1 MDECFMINRDPLFAS
16 VMRVCAP
23 LLVWAAHFFFCYAY
37 VAAGCASSSVLWT
50 TTALALSACCG
61 LLWLSWRERVGKGS
75 LLDCGAFLASVFSF
89 IAITWST
96 LPLLFMSVCRFT

>member
-1 MDECFMINRDPLFAS
+1 MQKRDALFAS

-37 VAAGCASSSVLWT
+37 VAAGCASSAVLGVT
-50 TTALALSACCG
+50 TVLALAACCG
-61 LLWLSWRERVGKGS
+61 LLWLSWRSRVGMGS
-75 LLDCGAFLASVFSF
+75 LLDLGAFLASVLSF

-96 LPLLFMSVCRFT
+96 LPLIFMAACRAA

>member
-1 MDECFMINRDPLFAS
+1 MQNRDPLFAS

-37 VAAGCASSSVLWT
+37 VAAGCASSLVLGVT
-50 TTALALSACCG
+50 TVLALSACCG
-61 LLWLSWRERVGKGS
+61 LLWLSWRGRMGKGS
-75 LLDCGAFLASVFSF
+75 LLDLGAFLASVLSF

-96 LPLLFMSVCRFT
+96 LPLIFMTACRLA

>member
-1 MDECFMINRDPLFAS
+1 MNGCLMQNRDPLFAS

-37 VAAGCASSSVLWT
+37 VAAGCASGLVLGVT
-50 TTALALSACCG
+50 TVLALSACCG
-61 LLWLSWRERVGKGS
+61 LLWLSWRSRLGKGS
-75 LLDCGAFLASVFSF
+75 LLDLGAFLASVLSF

-96 LPLLFMSVCRFT
+96 LPLIFMVTCQPV

>member
-1 MDECFMINRDPLFAS
+1 MMSRDPLFPS

-37 VAAGCASSSVLWT
+37 VAAGCASGSVLFI

-61 LLWLSWRERVGKGS
+61 LVWLSWRGRIGKGN
-75 LLDCGAFLASVFSF
+75 LLDFGAFLVSVFSF

-96 LPLLFMSVCRFT
+96 LPLVFMSVCRAA

>member
-1 MDECFMINRDPLFAS
+1 MINRDALFAS

-37 VAAGCASSSVLWT
+37 VTAGCKSANVLWI

-61 LLWLSWRERVGKGS
+61 LLWLSWRERIGRGS
-75 LLDCGAFLASVFSF
+75 LLDFGAFLASVLSFS
-89 IAITWST
+89 AITWST
-96 LPLLFMSVCRFT
+96 LPLIFMSVCKVA